1 MAHNNIPAA
10 LLAAAL
16 SFTFIAPAKAGSLG
30 DTQVSFSTGKRSQ
43 TDGTDERDLSGDYSF
58 YQYALTAKATP
69 SDDISYKISFKDYR
83 KEFDQSDDSLD
94 NRTLQYNARFAMPLH
109 KKEDLS
115 LKFAIDYNLRL
126 KRYKNNP
133 NQEYDNNT
141 ISAALGIKTF
151 KHYSLGISA
160 GINDY
165 DYAKKSS
172 QDQRKAFFKVSPS
185 AKFFDER
192 LALSGYYRR
201 NEVCNS
207 GKRDD
212 YSEDIM
218 SLKSSMKLNLPF
230 LYKIGGSF
238 SYGRNDTRDDEEDRE
253 DDLRFEYKKW
263 DISTYHRLSN
273 RIDSRLTYG
282 RQDRRYLTSSD
293 SYDNWLIKNRT
304 RFGLVKKGLFHTD
317 MILGYEHRETSF
329 LSNNSLSYN
338 KNGYNAGLAFSQMG
352 QWSVKPAV
360 TFTDYKYRPLSP
372 RNEKQYK
379 AEISCSKY
387 IGSTDNTLELDY
399 WYKWKNY
406 EYKPNI
412 EQWAVNISYSARF

>member
-16 SFTFIAPAKAGSLG
+16 SFIFLAPAEAGPLG
-30 DTQVSFSTGKRSQ
+30 NTQVSFSSGKRSQ

-58 YQYALTAKATP
+58 YQYAVTAKANP
-69 SDDISYKISFKDYR
+69 SDDISYKVSFKDYR
-83 KEFDQSDDSLD
+83 KEFDQADDSLD
-94 NRTLQYNARFAMPLH
+94 NRTVRYNARFAAPLH
-109 KKEDLS
+109 KKEDISVKL
-115 LKFAIDYNLRL
+115 AIDYGLRV
-126 KRYKNNP
+126 KRYKDSP

-141 ISAALGIKTF
+141 ISAALDVRPLKN
-151 KHYSLGISA
+151 YCLGIAA

-172 QDQRKAFFKVSPS
+172 QDQRKSFFKISP
-185 AKFFDER
+185 AGKFFDER
-192 LALSGYYRR
+192 LTLSGYYRR
-201 NEVCNS
+201 NEVDNS
-207 GKRDD
+207 GKRDN
-212 YSEDIM
+212 YSEDII
-218 SLKSSMKLNLPF
+218 SLKSSLKLGLPL
-230 LYKIGGSF
+230 LYKIGGGF

-282 RQDRRYLTSSD
+282 RQDRQYFTSPD

-304 RFGLVKKGLFHTD
+304 RFNLAKKGLFNTD

-329 LSNNSLSYN
+329 ASNNSLSYN
-338 KNGYNAGLAFSQMG
+338 KNVYNAGLAFSQRG

-360 TFTDYKYRPLSP
+360 TFTDYRYQPLSP
-372 RNEKQYK
+372 KNEKQYK

-387 IGSTDNTLELDY
+387 IGSTDNVLELDY

-412 EQWAVNISYSARF
+412 EQWAVNISYNAKF